1 MDQESFS
8 VHTQIDNYRGTVFK
22 GRKIKSSSFS
32 GYETKFENSE
42 RTINRKLRK
51 FHHDTVNMDCKNLNS
66 CEYRW
71 CISNTV
77 DDGIY

>member
-1 MDQESFS
+1 
-8 VHTQIDNYRGTVFK
+8 VFK
-22 GRKIKSSSFS
+22 GRKIKSCSFS

-66 CEYRW
+66 CEYR
-71 CISNTV
+71 CVSVTLSMMESTKRTSLILL
-77 DDGIY
+77 